1 MTFKDD
7 SDNSEDIFSLKLI
20 EWKENRSSMDEN
32 GIFEINKD
40 VIKSLTERE
49 VNIFYKFYISLNFF
63 IFNLFF

>member
-20 EWKENRSSMDEN
+20 EWTENRSSMDEN